1 MVIRIPIV
9 HGTIA
14 KFERQ
19 SFLYYFYF
27 YEHFGISM
35 RNPAEAQN
43 WKHTL
48 QIKETALQICP
59 GRRDKCE
66 NDWWNYSTPLFQ
78 LEKQ

>member
-43 WKHTL
+43 
-48 QIKETALQICP
+48 
-59 GRRDKCE
+59 
-66 NDWWNYSTPLFQ
+66 
-78 LEKQ
+78 